1 MPQVRLPCKEVLGP
15 INSRRI
21 PCKSRHLTDWPI
33 APPTCH
39 YDKTPYHSGVF
50 RTFVFAIL
58 IVLMPIRGVIGDAMA
73 IGMQSH
79 SSSASSNHQS
89 TNAVA
94 QKLVECQEHG
104 GSMAVEAT
112 DVDVNLV
119 ATQDSK
125 SCSNCSLCDVCH
137 SVAFTLSGMQD
148 ALDVMSSLHPQVGNT
163 AFLSAERAVS
173 LKPPIS

>member
-1 MPQVRLPCKEVLGP
+1 M
-15 INSRRI
+15 S
-21 PCKSRHLTDWPI
+21 
-33 APPTCH
+33 PTCVSDKIP
-39 YDKTPYHSGVF
+39 YDLIVF
-50 RTFVFAIL
+50 RAFVFAIL

-89 TNAVA
+89 THAVA

-104 GSMAVEAT
+104 GSMSVEVT
-112 DVDVNLV
+112 DVDVNVV

-137 SVAFTLSGMQD
+137 SVAFTLSGIQD
-148 ALDVMSSLHPQVGNT
+148 TLDVRPSLHPQVGNT